1 MGDHM
6 VLPHPTPVK
15 PKSTRP
21 LFLIVVMINLCFL
34 RLYLNRE
41 NVNRTGRAHFWSL
54 LMISGKRIHYRV
66 KISVCAPCWR
76 EEQYQ
81 VIERG

>member
-6 VLPHPTPVK
+6 VLLHPSQT
-15 PKSTRP
+15 KSTRP
-21 LFLIVVMINLCFL
+21 LFLIVMINLCFL
-34 RLYLNRE
+34 RLYLNHE
-41 NVNRTGRAHFWSL
+41 NVICTRRAYFWSL
-54 LMISGKRIHYRV
+54 LMVSEKRIHYRV
-66 KISVCAPCWR
+66 EISISAPCWR

>member
-41 NVNRTGRAHFWSL
+41 NVNHTGRAHFWSL

-66 KISVCAPCWR
+66 KISVCALCWQ